1 MDPMGDLSHSEYTGE
16 KVLAQYKMHDT
27 FMETREE
34 AGVQQVRVKITLYCT
49 VLYCTV
55 LYCTVMYCTDLH
67 LQVCLLYGLLARQN
81 WVAFA
86 VPGLATLAMLLWRAT
101 RWGAR

>member
-1 MDPMGDLSHSEYTGE
+1 MDAMGDLSHSEYTGE

-34 AGVQQVRVKITLYCT
+34 AGVQQVRVNITLYCT

-55 LYCTVMYCTDLH
+55 LYCTVLYCT
-67 LQVCLLYGLLARQN
+67 VLYCTVLYCTVLYCTVLYLCRCG
-81 WVAFA
+81 
-86 VPGLATLAMLLWRAT
+86 
-101 RWGAR
+101 

>member
-1 MDPMGDLSHSEYTGE
+1 MDAMGDLSHSEYTGE

-34 AGVQQVRVKITLYCT
+34 AGVQQVGVKITLYCT

-55 LYCTVMYCTDLH
+55 LYCTVLYCT
-67 LQVCLLYGLLARQN
+67 VLYCT
-81 WVAFA
+81 W
-86 VPGLATLAMLLWRAT
+86 PP
-101 RWGAR
+101 